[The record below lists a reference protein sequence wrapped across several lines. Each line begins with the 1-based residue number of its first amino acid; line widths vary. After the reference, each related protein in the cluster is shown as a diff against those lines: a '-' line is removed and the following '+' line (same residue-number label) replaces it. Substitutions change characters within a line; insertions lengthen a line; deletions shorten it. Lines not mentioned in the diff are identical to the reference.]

1 MCFSLSSDGRR
12 RGYDGLIGKTIIVGI
27 VRRTDDWRAR
37 TAHWRRDPVC
47 EYARWEV
54 VTSLSRVAARIT
66 RTMTVQEDG
75 MNPNP
80 RRTVEELAAD
90 LDDLTTTAE
99 ELEIDPAVEP
109 DSANLQKLQQ
119 ALEDASDATD
129 ALDQELDDQTDLE
142 DQ

>member
-1 MCFSLSSDGRR
+1 
-12 RGYDGLIGKTIIVGI
+12 
-27 VRRTDDWRAR
+27 
-37 TAHWRRDPVC
+37 
-47 EYARWEV
+47 
-54 VTSLSRVAARIT
+54 
-66 RTMTVQEDG
+66 MTVQEDG

-80 RRTVEELAAD
+80 RRRVEELAAD

-129 ALDQELDDQTDLE
+129 ALDQELDDQTDRE

>member
-1 MCFSLSSDGRR
+1 
-12 RGYDGLIGKTIIVGI
+12 
-27 VRRTDDWRAR
+27 
-37 TAHWRRDPVC
+37 
-47 EYARWEV
+47 
-54 VTSLSRVAARIT
+54 
-66 RTMTVQEDG
+66 MTVQEDG

-129 ALDQELDDQTDLE
+129 ALDQELDNQTDLE